1 MRLFVKRKPR
11 FPKVFSILTRTMIV
25 SSRRQLE
32 HVSTEGDVVIEL
44 ATPHGMGFL
53 DWTKGRRYF
62 ERSYREMSAALA
74 VAACASDDPLTRLA
88 LVAEAINTRDDRDD

>member
-1 MRLFVKRKPR
+1 
-11 FPKVFSILTRTMIV
+11 MIV

-32 HVSTEGDVVIEL
+32 HISTEGDVVIEL
-44 ATPHGMGFL
+44 VTPHGMGFL

-74 VAACASDDPLTRLA
+74 VAARASDDPMVQLA
-88 LVAEAINTRDDRDD
+88 MVAEAINASGERDDQVPQ